1 MGTERQRPAGRA
13 RRWIRPVAALAAL
26 SLSAACSLQTMGA
39 PTGDLTLTA
48 TFDDVQSLVAG
59 HSVQV
64 SDVRVGSVTDIRLE
78 GYRAKVTISLENGN
92 QIPEGTSAIVAKTS
106 ILGENYVELELPE
119 GRDMTTGPF
128 MRDGSAI
135 AVTSV
140 EPDIEQVTAR
150 AGPLIDALGAQDVN
164 AVLDA
169 AATGIGGKGKDLNQL
184 LRQITETTTVYAESR
199 QDLARTIDGLAE
211 LGVELAKGTEELER
225 LPGTLADATARLNH
239 GRRHV
244 KKTLRELTALAREV
258 NDTIYPRHQARLR
271 TLLRDLNA
279 VTTSAVRGKEDLKVL
294 VGRLQDFLDQ
304 PPLVVNGQLLIS
316 VWLKGLLLPAP
327 KKSSPPRLPNSVE
340 DFRLMLEPPR

>member
-1 MGTERQRPAGRA
+1 MGTERQSPAGRA
-13 RRWIRPVAALAAL
+13 RRWSRPVAVLAAL
-26 SLSAACSLQTMGA
+26 WLSAACSLQTMGA
-39 PTGDLTLTA
+39 PTGGLTLTA

-78 GYRAKVTISLENGN
+78 GYRSKVTISLQDGN
-92 QIPEGTSAIVAKTS
+92 RIPEGTSAIVAKTS

-128 MRDGSAI
+128 MRNGSSI

-140 EPDIEQVTAR
+140 EPDIEQVTER

-164 AVLDA
+164 AILDA

-184 LRQITETTTVYAESR
+184 LRQVTEATTVYAESR

-211 LGVELAKGTEELER
+211 LGGELAKGTKELER
-225 LPGTLADATARLNH
+225 LPGTLADATTRLNH

-258 NDTIYPRHQARLR
+258 NDTLYPRHEARLR

-279 VTTSAVRGKEDLKVL
+279 VTVSAVRGKEDLKVL